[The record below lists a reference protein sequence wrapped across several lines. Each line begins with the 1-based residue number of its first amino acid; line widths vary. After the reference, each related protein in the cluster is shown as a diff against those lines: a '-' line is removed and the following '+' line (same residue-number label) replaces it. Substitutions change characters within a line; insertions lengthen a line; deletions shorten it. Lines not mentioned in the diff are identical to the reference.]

1 MAKKQV
7 KNHISTI
14 NNPCWQVF
22 SSQMIENCKVDPHQA
37 TKMQKKFQNFEL
49 GHKTPKNP
57 IISMTTHFSRFF
69 SSIVRGN
76 RSKGLT
82 VGWSRKNINSFDQN
96 A

>member
-1 MAKKQV
+1 MLASFFISSDRKLQSRPTSNNKNAK
-7 KNHISTI
+7 T
-14 NNPCWQVF
+14 
-22 SSQMIENCKVDPHQA
+22 
-37 TKMQKKFQNFEL
+37 FQNFEL

-76 RSKGLT
+76 RSKGLI

>member
-1 MAKKQV
+1 MLASFF
-7 KNHISTI
+7 ISNDRKLQSKLT
-14 NNPCWQVF
+14 
-22 SSQMIENCKVDPHQA
+22 SRHQNA
-37 TKMQKKFQNFEL
+37 KKFQNFEL

-82 VGWSRKNINSFDQN
+82 VGWSRKNMNTFDQN